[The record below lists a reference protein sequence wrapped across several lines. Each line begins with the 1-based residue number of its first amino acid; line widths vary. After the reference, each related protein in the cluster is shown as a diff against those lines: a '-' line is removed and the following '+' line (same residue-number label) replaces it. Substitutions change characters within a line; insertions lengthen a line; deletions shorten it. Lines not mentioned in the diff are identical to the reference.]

1 IEKTKKWV
9 TEAEMTTFET
19 AIKSATDAKESK
31 DATAKSLNDAKTA
44 LDKAVEEFN
53 KAIKDGTKEAPAKD
67 TDSKLKTFTI
77 AGEDVLALSNIDT
90 TGAEKNFADFTGD
103 KVKGIAVEANS
114 NKAKSIVVKVNG
126 TEVKSDELAEKVL
139 GENDVI
145 TVVVTAEDSTKTTTY
160 TVTVV
165 K

>member
-1 IEKTKKWV
+1 
-9 TEAEMTTFET
+9 MTTFET

-53 KAIKDGTKEAPAKD
+53 KAIKDGTKEAAVND
-67 TDSKLKTFTI
+67 TDSTLKTFAI

-103 KVKGIAVEANS
+103 KVKGIAVKANS
-114 NKAKSIVVKVNG
+114 DKAKSVVVKVNN
-126 TEVKSDELAEKVL
+126 VVVDEADLTTKVL
-139 GENDVI
+139 AENDVI